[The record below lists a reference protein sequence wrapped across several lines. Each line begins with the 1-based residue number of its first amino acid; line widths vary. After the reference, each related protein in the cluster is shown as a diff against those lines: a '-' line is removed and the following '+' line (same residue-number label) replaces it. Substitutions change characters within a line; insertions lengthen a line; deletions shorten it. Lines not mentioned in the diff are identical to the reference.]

1 MTINEALTKLD
12 ALKPNNYTDA
22 EKIGW
27 LDHIERVLYTEI
39 FSKHED
45 DPTIVIE
52 PGDDGEEIETK
63 GFNGY
68 DDDTDLD
75 TELLVPDTYADLY
88 VHYLMS
94 QVDYYNAEFDR
105 YSNTSTM
112 FNVSYQNFA
121 NYWMREHRVLATTP
135 LVLF

>member
-45 DPTIVIE
+45 DPTLVIE
-52 PGDDGEEIETK
+52 TGDDGEEIEIK

-68 DDDTDLD
+68 DDYTDLD

-105 YSNTSTM
+105 YQNTSTM
-112 FNVSYQNFA
+112 FNTSYQNFA

>member
-1 MTINEALTKLD
+1 MKINEALTKLD

-52 PGDDGEEIETK
+52 SGDDGEEIETK

-105 YSNTSTM
+105 YQNTSTM
-112 FNVSYQNFA
+112 FNTSYKNFA
-121 NYWMREHRVLATTP
+121 KYRMREQRVLAATP

>member
-45 DPTIVIE
+45 DPTTEIGLDE
-52 PGDDGEEIETK
+52 NGEEIEIK
-63 GFNGY
+63 GFHGY
-68 DDDTDLD
+68 DDDTDRD

-88 VHYLMS
+88 VHYLMA

-105 YSNTSTM
+105 YGNTSTM
-112 FNVSYQNFA
+112 FNQSYQNFA

>member
-1 MTINEALTKLD
+1 M
-12 ALKPNNYTDA
+12 
-22 EKIGW
+22 
-27 LDHIERVLYTEI
+27 IETGE
-39 FSKHED
+39 
-45 DPTIVIE
+45 
-52 PGDDGEEIETK
+52 DGEEIEIK

-68 DDDTDLD
+68 DDDTDRD

-88 VHYLMS
+88 VQYLMS

-105 YSNTSTM
+105 YQNTSMM
-112 FNVSYQNFA
+112 FNTSYQNFA